1 MKVPGS
7 SSGSSSS
14 CLFVVAMFVVASLQ
28 AQEQVTFDR
37 LVRASQ
43 EPHNWLSYS
52 GGYFSQ
58 RYTELAQITPDNVRN
73 LESAWIYQLT
83 SREPTSTR
91 FEVTPVVVDG
101 VMYIVQPP
109 NDIIALD
116 AVTGRPYWTYSYN
129 PSPQARPC
137 CGRLNRG
144 VAIHEDRLFMG
155 TIDGHMVAVD
165 AKTGKLLWDKA
176 VVRPEAGYA
185 FASAP
190 LVIKDKV
197 IMGPAGGEFGI
208 RGFLAAFDVATG
220 NEAWRFNL
228 VPGPGEPGFETW
240 QGDSWKT
247 GGASIWLTGSYDPEL
262 NLTYWGVGNPG
273 PDWNGDNRE
282 GDNLYSNS
290 VVALD
295 ADTGKLKWHFQFSP
309 HDEFDYDAVQIPVLA
324 DAQWQGQPR
333 KLMYFANRNGYF
345 YVLDRA
351 TGQFLSGKP
360 FVEVNWASGLDPKSG
375 RPIRIA
381 GKAPS
386 APPGT
391 LIFPGNQGG
400 TNWYSPS
407 FSPRTGLFYIPTWAN
422 YSSLYVRDKVE
433 YVEGRRFAGG
443 GGRAP
448 VPGIR
453 TGQGGY
459 SWAKPEE
466 GYGAVRAID
475 PNSGALRWEFKMS
488 DLTWAGIMTT
498 ASNVLFSGSGEGY
511 FFALDARNGNLLWKT
526 QLGSVVR
533 SGPMS
538 YAVNGK
544 QHVAIAA
551 GSALFVYKLR
561 E

>member
-1 MKVPGS
+1 M
-7 SSGSSSS
+7 
-14 CLFVVAMFVVASLQ
+14 
-28 AQEQVTFDR
+28 
-37 LVRASQ
+37 
-43 EPHNWLSYS
+43 
-52 GGYFSQ
+52 
-58 RYTELAQITPDNVRN
+58 
-73 LESAWIYQLT
+73 
-83 SREPTSTR
+83 
-91 FEVTPVVVDG
+91 
-101 VMYIVQPP
+101 
-109 NDIIALD
+109 
-116 AVTGRPYWTYSYN
+116 
-129 PSPQARPC
+129 
-137 CGRLNRG
+137 
-144 VAIHEDRLFMG
+144 
-155 TIDGHMVAVD
+155 
-165 AKTGKLLWDKA
+165 
-176 VVRPEAGYA
+176 
-185 FASAP
+185 
-190 LVIKDKV
+190 
-197 IMGPAGGEFGI
+197 
-208 RGFLAAFDVATG
+208 
-220 NEAWRFNL
+220 
-228 VPGPGEPGFETW
+228 
-240 QGDSWKT
+240 
-247 GGASIWLTGSYDPEL
+247 
-262 NLTYWGVGNPG
+262 
-273 PDWNGDNRE
+273 
-282 GDNLYSNS
+282 
-290 VVALD
+290 ALD

-407 FSPRTGLFYIPTWAN
+407 FSPRTGLFYIPTWVN
-422 YSSLYVRDKVE
+422 YGSLYVR
-433 YVEGRRFAGG
+433 
-443 GGRAP
+443 
-448 VPGIR
+448 
-453 TGQGGY
+453 GQGRVRRRASLCRRGRTTRPCRA
-459 SWAKPEE
+459 SEP
-466 GYGAVRAID
+466 VRAATAGRSQTKATARCARSIRIT
-475 PNSGALRWEFKMS
+475 GALRWEFKMS

-498 ASNVLFSGSGEGY
+498 ASNVLFSGGGEGY
-511 FFALDARNGNLLWKT
+511 FYRARRAQRKLAVEN